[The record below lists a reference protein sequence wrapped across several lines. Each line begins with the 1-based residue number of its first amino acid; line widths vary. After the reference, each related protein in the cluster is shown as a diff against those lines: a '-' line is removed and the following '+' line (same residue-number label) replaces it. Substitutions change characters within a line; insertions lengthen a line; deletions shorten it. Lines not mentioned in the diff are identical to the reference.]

1 MEFRA
6 AIYMSFKKTQCSL
19 SFIVI
24 NVITINFDEINTVM
38 YCTVLSITLYETYYT
53 TTLLYFTLRA
63 LKDSYTLHS
72 SK

>member
-1 MEFRA
+1 MPASHFDVKPMTGRPKFIVRHSTIASMEFQA

-24 NVITINFDEINTVM
+24 NVIIINFEGT
-38 YCTVLSITLYETYYT
+38 
-53 TTLLYFTLRA
+53 
-63 LKDSYTLHS
+63 